1 VTALRIPMWC
11 LAVLVSGRWEAAVAA
26 EIAGGVT
33 PSLSAAAAVTTS
45 IADLPTHLDLH
56 VGDSQLLQAPIERVA
71 VGNGRVLSVAGTRP
85 DEVLLLG
92 EAPGT
97 TTLRLWLRGGRVHRV
112 TVDVHEVDLP
122 QQLDQVRRLLE
133 GTQRIVAR
141 IAGDRI
147 VLEGTQVSD
156 EDRRRAKEIA
166 AAYPKLVL
174 DFIERVGWDRMI
186 EMDVR
191 IVEIRRDQV
200 AQLGLRWDDAVE
212 GPSGRVDLRSD
223 GTRSASLGLASAIGS
238 RVDLLQQKG
247 LAETV
252 ARPTLSCRSGGVARF
267 VAGGEIPLPVTDGFG
282 ALNVSYKEYGVIL
295 EIRPQA
301 DSTGVVQAEVEVELS
316 QVDPSVR
323 VQNFPGF
330 VKRRSVSAV
339 NLHAGET
346 VAIAGL
352 VAREQ
357 GRERQAV
364 PGLGRLP
371 VAGVLFSSRRQQQR
385 QTELLV
391 LITPRLITQAVAGTA
406 DASAEQQRRV
416 EAGLREDPSSGGVA
430 P

>member
-1 VTALRIPMWC
+1 MMPRVILLVLSWFLAGAGLGAFAGEVPDRI
-11 LAVLVSGRWEAAVAA
+11 E
-26 EIAGGVT
+26 
-33 PSLSAAAAVTTS
+33 
-45 IADLPTHLDLH
+45 LH
-56 VGDSQLLQAPIERVA
+56 VGDSQLLQADIARVA
-71 VGNGRVLSVAGTRP
+71 VGNGRILSVAGTRP
-85 DEVLLLG
+85 DEVLLLA
-92 EAPGT
+92 EAAGS
-97 TTLRLWLRGGRVHRV
+97 TTLRLWLRDGRQQRV
-112 TVDVHEVDLP
+112 AVEVREVDLE
-122 QQLDQVRRLLE
+122 LRLAQVQRLLE
-133 GTQRIVAR
+133 GTRNIGAR
-141 IAGDRI
+141 IAGEHI
-147 VLEGTQVSD
+147 LLEGTRVGD

-166 AAYPKLVL
+166 AVYPKLVL

-200 AQLGLRWDDAVE
+200 SQLGLRWDDAAS
-212 GPSGRVDLRSD
+212 GPSAGLELRSD
-223 GTRSASLGLASAIGS
+223 GTRSASLGIASTLGS
-238 RVDLLQQKG
+238 RLDLLQQRG

-295 EIRPQA
+295 EVRPQA
-301 DSTGVVQAEVEVELS
+301 DSSGVVQAEVEIELS

-339 NLHAGET
+339 NLRAGET

-371 VAGVLFSSRRQQQR
+371 VAGALFASRRLQRR

-391 LITPRLITQAVAGTA
+391 LITPRLIGTAVPGNA
-406 DASAEQQRRV
+406 DASADQQRRV
-416 EAGLREDPSSGGVA
+416 EEGLRNDPAQTRSGS
-430 P
+430 

>member
-1 VTALRIPMWC
+1 MIPRELLLVLSC
-11 LAVLVSGRWEAAVAA
+11 VLAGAGLGAGAA
-26 EIAGGVT
+26 E
-33 PSLSAAAAVTTS
+33 
-45 IADLPTHLDLH
+45 LPDRIELH
-56 VGDSQLLQAPIERVA
+56 VGDSQLLQADIARVA
-71 VGNGRVLSVAGTRP
+71 VGNGRILSVAGTRP
-85 DEVLLLG
+85 DEVLLLA
-92 EAPGT
+92 EAAGST
-97 TTLRLWLRGGRVHRV
+97 SLRLWLRDGRQQRV
-112 TVDVHEVDLP
+112 AVEVREVDLE
-122 QQLDQVRRLLE
+122 LRLAQVQRLLE
-133 GTQRIVAR
+133 GTRNIGAR
-141 IAGDRI
+141 IAGEHI
-147 VLEGTQVSD
+147 LLEGTRVGD

-200 AQLGLRWDDAVE
+200 SQLGLRWDDTAS
-212 GPSGRVDLRSD
+212 GPSASLELRSD
-223 GTRSASLGLASAIGS
+223 GTRSASLGIASTLGS
-238 RVDLLQQKG
+238 RLDLLQQRG

-295 EIRPQA
+295 EVRPQA
-301 DSTGVVQAEVEVELS
+301 DSSGVVQAEVEIELS

-339 NLHAGET
+339 NLRAGET

-371 VAGVLFSSRRQQQR
+371 VAGALFASRRLQRR

-391 LITPRLITQAVAGTA
+391 LITPRLIGTAVPGNA
-406 DASAEQQRRV
+406 DASADQQRRV
-416 EAGLREDPSSGGVA
+416 EEGLRNDPAQPRSGS
-430 P
+430 